1 MFLFLVFQVHYMYF
15 AAFLFFATAAGKIYN
30 NSNKVIPQ
38 KCIFAIYNFYLFF
51 SDSRSEPANTPGSC
65 LHGETI
71 EICSSIF
78 SLLFTILFPKFSF
91 FHSVEKKGSH
101 EYNTVLP
108 FHFTFTQFSHAIFSF
123 AACPDHLQ
131 DKKGQNAQTGRDKKG
146 EGHGALSIRR

>member
-1 MFLFLVFQVHYMYF
+1 MHTV
-15 AAFLFFATAAGKIYN
+15 
-30 NSNKVIPQ
+30 
-38 KCIFAIYNFYLFF
+38 FAIYNFYLFF
-51 SDSRSEPANTPGSC
+51 SDSRSEPANTPGPC

-108 FHFTFTQFSHAIFSF
+108 FHFTFTYCSYHTLFFPLQLVRTTFKTRKDKTPRQDEIRREKDMEL
-123 AACPDHLQ
+123 CPLEGEIERTQ
-131 DKKGQNAQTGRDKKG
+131 KGQVRY
-146 EGHGALSIRR
+146 GALSVRR